1 MSKQIVIAEQHRI
14 AAVFDAEQIQELVVA
29 TGTHQVSDIYLGVV
43 ENVLPGIDAAFVN
56 IGDSD
61 RNGFIHVTDLGPL
74 RLRRSA
80 SSITEL
86 LAPQQKVLVQVMK
99 EPTGTKGP
107 RLTGN
112 ISLPG
117 RYLVLMPYGRGVN
130 LSRRIESE
138 GERNRLRALAILM
151 KPAGMGILIRT
162 EADGM
167 PEEAIIEDLEN
178 LQKQWESVL
187 TEASATRPP
196 ALLNRDDDFVQR
208 VLRDAYCDNVNR
220 IVVDSVQGL
229 KRVKQHLTSWGGG
242 RMPQGVL
249 VDQHRERGSILEYF
263 RVNAAIREAMKPR
276 VDLPS
281 GGYIIIEKTEALTV
295 IDVNSG
301 SFTRSATAR
310 ETVLWTNCES
320 ATEIARQL
328 RLRNIAGVIVVDFID
343 MESRRDKLQV
353 LEHFNNAMKSDK
365 AKPQIAQLTELGLV
379 ELTRKRQG
387 KNIYELFGVPCPA
400 CSGIGM
406 HVNLPGEAPS
416 ALQTQHQYH
425 HYEEI
430 PDHFAPP
437 GATSP
442 APQYSDTPSDRRES
456 RDIGRR
462 SIRRD
467 TTITPGRP
475 EARLPEARS
484 NSGYVESYAPEGF
497 TGFEDGGFDS
507 EGALDLSQHPSYQ
520 ERGRGGNRRRRRRG
534 EPFTKETTTDR
545 GASPWD
551 EVPIDRPSNDRISND
566 RISNDRHPTERVQNE
581 RISLDRVTSRYE
593 VPSIE
598 TETDVLDL
606 QPEEV
611 APAVR
616 EGRESRFE
624 ERRVRS
630 GRRERTP
637 SEPPEIIN
645 VEMTEDEQDV
655 YAWMGIS
662 PLILSE
668 QTPKNPRSAIIRIYP
683 PGEVPSDEAVAMSD
697 DVTDD
702 NIPDEFTSIESE
714 FVSSL
719 DPDESEFGDAPARRG
734 RGRIDRRSDG
744 SVAPPIKRS
753 FEGQAEF
760 DFGESV
766 ESDLEETF
774 EPEIIESVAIAA
786 DSVELELLELEDDG
800 APRRRRRRSSAT

>member
-1 MSKQIVIAEQHRI
+1 M
-14 AAVFDAEQIQELVVA
+14 
-29 TGTHQVSDIYLGVV
+29 
-43 ENVLPGIDAAFVN
+43 
-56 IGDSD
+56 
-61 RNGFIHVTDLGPL
+61 PL
-74 RLRRSA
+74 
-80 SSITEL
+80 
-86 LAPQQKVLVQVMK
+86 
-99 EPTGTKGP
+99 
-107 RLTGN
+107 
-112 ISLPG
+112 
-117 RYLVLMPYGRGVN
+117 
-130 LSRRIESE
+130 
-138 GERNRLRALAILM
+138 
-151 KPAGMGILIRT
+151 
-162 EADGM
+162 
-167 PEEAIIEDLEN
+167 
-178 LQKQWESVL
+178 
-187 TEASATRPP
+187 
-196 ALLNRDDDFVQR
+196 
-208 VLRDAYCDNVNR
+208 
-220 IVVDSVQGL
+220 
-229 KRVKQHLTSWGGG
+229 
-242 RMPQGVL
+242 GVL

-353 LEHFNNAMKSDK
+353 LEHFNNAMRSDK

-437 GATSP
+437 GATSSAPQYSAPQQP
-442 APQYSDTPSDRRES
+442 APQYSDTPSDQRES

-462 SIRRD
+462 SARRD
-467 TTITPGRP
+467 GRP

-484 NSGYVESYAPEGF
+484 PGYAESCAPEGF

-507 EGALDLSQHPSYQ
+507 EGVLDLSQHPSYQ
-520 ERGRGGNRRRRRRG
+520 ERGRAGNRRRRRRG

-551 EVPIDRPSNDRISND
+551 ETPVDRPSTDRIPNDRIS
-566 RISNDRHPTERVQNE
+566 SDRHPTERVQNE
-581 RISLDRVTSRYE
+581 RISLDRITSRHE
-593 VPSIE
+593 LPLLE
-598 TETDVLDL
+598 DETDVLDL
-606 QPEEV
+606 QPEEA

-616 EGRESRFE
+616 ESRESRFE
-624 ERRVRS
+624 ERRTRS

-645 VEMTEDEQDV
+645 VEMSRDEQDV

-662 PLILSE
+662 PLVLSE
-668 QTPKNPRSAIIRIYP
+668 QTPKNPRSAIIRIYA
-683 PGEVPSDEAVAMSD
+683 PGEVPSDETVVVMEE
-697 DVTDD
+697 VTDTT
-702 NIPDEFTSIESE
+702 ITDEFPSIESE
-714 FVSSL
+714 FITSL
-719 DPDESEFGDAPARRG
+719 DPDESEFGDAIPARRV

-753 FEGQAEF
+753 FDEQAEL

-766 ESDLEETF
+766 EPDSDEVD
-774 EPEIIESVAIAA
+774 EPEVMEVPTIVEDSIVDES
-786 DSVELELLELEDDG
+786 LEPEDDG

>member
-130 LSRRIESE
+130 LSRRIDSES
-138 GERNRLRALAILM
+138 ERNRLRALAILM

-208 VLRDAYCDNVNR
+208 VLRDAYCDDVNR
-220 IVVDSVQGL
+220 IVVDSAQGL

-242 RMPQGVL
+242 RMPLGVL

-437 GATSP
+437 SSTSSS
-442 APQYSDTPSDRRES
+442 PQYSETPSDRRES
-456 RDIGRR
+456 REVGKR
-462 SIRRD
+462 SARRD
-467 TTITPGRP
+467 DRP
-475 EARLPEARS
+475 EARLPEVRS
-484 NSGYVESYAPEGF
+484 REYVESYAPEGF
-497 TGFEDGGFDS
+497 TGFEEGGFDG
-507 EGALDLSQHPSYQ
+507 EGVLDLSQHPSYQ

-534 EPFTKETTTDR
+534 EPFTKETTADR

-551 EVPIDRPSNDRISND
+551 EVPLDRPSTDRIPND

-593 VPSIE
+593 LPTLEEDAEV
-598 TETDVLDL
+598 VDL
-606 QPEEV
+606 QSEEV
-611 APAVR
+611 SPPVR
-616 EGRESRFE
+616 ESREPRFE

-645 VEMTEDEQDV
+645 VEMTGDEQDV

-662 PLILSE
+662 PLVLSE
-668 QTPKNPRSAIIRIYP
+668 KTPKNPRSAIIRIYA
-683 PGEVPSDEAVAMSD
+683 PGEIPADETDAADETDTTVD
-697 DVTDD
+697 DVGGSIT
-702 NIPDEFTSIESE
+702 DEFQSIESE
-714 FVSSL
+714 FLTSL
-719 DPDESEFGDAPARRG
+719 DPEDSEFGEAIPTRLA

-760 DFGESV
+760 DFDEPV
-766 ESDLEETF
+766 SDSDE
-774 EPEIIESVAIAA
+774 A
-786 DSVELELLELEDDG
+786 VELEVFTDPIVVEDLMVVEPLDLEDDG